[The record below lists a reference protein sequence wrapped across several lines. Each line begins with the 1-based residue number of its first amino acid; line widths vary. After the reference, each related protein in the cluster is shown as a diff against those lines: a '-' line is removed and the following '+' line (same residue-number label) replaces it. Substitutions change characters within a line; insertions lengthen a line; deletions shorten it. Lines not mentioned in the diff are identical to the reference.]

1 MHRLSGKDHHH
12 RVSGKVRHAS
22 TIRKCGGFVPI
33 NLPIPSE
40 KENDRPEHEGFSKM
54 CSPATSTQMFK
65 KWLLIKIRP
74 YNLQST
80 TSQTWPA
87 GSAVLDE
94 KGISFEGEY
103 ECKRK
108 INSGKQVRHRWNRL
122 LLVRNNRNRLS
133 SCAISDIGF
142 HGRQNLQPPNRLYFF
157 QAVSSGR

>member
-1 MHRLSGKDHHH
+1 MFEKGAYCTDCPEKTTKH

-87 GSAVLDE
+87 GSTLLMKKVFLSRA
-94 KGISFEGEY
+94 KMISSLRSTAE
-103 ECKRK
+103 
-108 INSGKQVRHRWNRL
+108 NRFGMARTCSFL
-122 LLVRNNRNRLS
+122 
-133 SCAISDIGF
+133 
-142 HGRQNLQPPNRLYFF
+142 
-157 QAVSSGR
+157 